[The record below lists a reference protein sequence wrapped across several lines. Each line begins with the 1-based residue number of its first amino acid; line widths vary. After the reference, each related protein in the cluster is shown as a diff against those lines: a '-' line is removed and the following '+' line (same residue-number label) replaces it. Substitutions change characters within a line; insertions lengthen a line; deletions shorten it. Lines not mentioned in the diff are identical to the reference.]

1 MLSGARATP
10 ARASST
16 SESRITRRP
25 ALTLSSLIQRYLL
38 GRVGEKMASRA
49 TQFRTVQAASLDRR
63 AEPRHPVHITR
74 ATARTRHT
82 KASAAILCEISTY
95 GCRLISSAKHPPGE
109 RLWLRLNGDLPLAAT
124 VIWCADGR
132 IGCRF
137 DEPLPRELMR
147 KLTIGELA

>member
-1 MLSGARATP
+1 
-10 ARASST
+10 
-16 SESRITRRP
+16 
-25 ALTLSSLIQRYLL
+25 
-38 GRVGEKMASRA
+38 MASKA

-74 ATARTRHT
+74 ATARARNA

-95 GCRLISSAKHPPGE
+95 GCRLVSSAKHPAGE
-109 RLWLRLNGDLPLAAT
+109 RLWLKLNGDLPLAAT

-147 KLTIGELA
+147 KLTIAELA